1 MSLFLHLL
9 FTFVNNCDILT
20 WYKSLSEAEVDMTE
34 KLFEADS
41 HLLSFDSIVKDC
53 LNTEDGYLVV
63 LGATAFVPE
72 QGGQYSD
79 VGTLDNATVS
89 DVQVREDVIYH
100 KVDKPLEVGSLV
112 HGEVDRVRRLRNL
125 QNHTG
130 EHIACGLIYQEYGFN
145 NVGFHLGTDDITF
158 DMDGVVTPE
167 MLRHIEYEA
176 NRVVSENRAVYAY
189 YPTDEELKTLEFRSK
204 KDISGQ
210 IRVVVIEGL
219 DACACCVPHVKRTG
233 EIGMIKLLS
242 CMRYKGGTRIHMKC
256 GFDALE
262 YFNFEHDSLDFISNL
277 ISLPF
282 DRIAGGVEKLV
293 RDLGEANKRIYELK
307 KTVLNSKIDAL
318 TPTDKDILFIEDGL
332 EMSELRMLVEGGEK
346 LTQGVCAAFS
356 ADSETEGEYKFAV
369 AVKGK
374 DYAEFKSLIAERLHA
389 RGGGRPPF
397 IQGSAACSESEIK
410 DFFDI

>member
-1 MSLFLHLL
+1 
-9 FTFVNNCDILT
+9 
-20 WYKSLSEAEVDMTE
+20 MTE

-41 HLLSFDSIVKDC
+41 HLLSFDAIVTACRK
-53 LNTEDGYLVV
+53 TESGYLVV
-63 LGATAFVPE
+63 LDATAFVPE
-72 QGGQYSD
+72 EGGQYSD
-79 VGTLDNATVS
+79 VGKLNDATVS
-89 DVQVREDVIYH
+89 DVQIHEGVIYH
-100 KVDKPLEVGSLV
+100 AVDKPLEVGSLV
-112 HGEVDRVRRLRNL
+112 HGEVDHVRRLRNM

-130 EHIACGLIYQEYGFN
+130 EHIACGLIYREYGFN

-158 DMDGVVTPE
+158 DMDGTVTPE

-189 YPTDEELKTLEFRSK
+189 YPTEEELKTLEFRSK
-204 KDISGQ
+204 KEISGQ
-210 IRVVVIEGL
+210 VRVVVIEGL

-256 GFDALE
+256 GFDALQH
-262 YFNFEHDSLDFISNL
+262 FNFEHESLEYISNL

-282 DRIAGGVEKLV
+282 DRIAGGVEKLAQ
-293 RDLGEANKRIYELK
+293 DLNEANRKIFELK
-307 KTVLNSKIDAL
+307 KSILNSKIAAL
-318 TPTDKDILFIEDGL
+318 TPTDKDIVFIESGL
-332 EMSELRMLVEGGEK
+332 EMSELRTLVESGEK

-356 ADSETEGEYKFAV
+356 ADEAEGEYKFAV

-374 DYAEFKSLIAERLHA
+374 DYAEFKRLLSDKLHA
-389 RGGGRPPF
+389 RGGGRLPF

-410 DFFDI
+410 DFFGI